1 MASTTWPATVR
12 PKRASHAFG
21 IGPEF
26 SIVPV
31 ASASRIRAPVGSDK
45 VSVSVSPPS
54 SCASLRTAT
63 STVFSVSPGS
73 KVSVPEAA
81 V

>member
-21 IGPEF
+21 IGSEF

-31 ASASRIRAPVGSDK
+31 ASASRSRAPDAFER

-54 SCASLRTAT
+54 SCALSMTAT
-63 STVFSVSPGS
+63 FTVFSVSPAS